1 MMLTELA
8 GRVEISSLMPLT
20 ICSRRLPPDLLSR
33 IDNVIA
39 VTGSTPPGGAYDT
52 AGCLPFDRR
61 SLKPLPG
68 ATSMSMISGKA

>member
-1 MMLTELA
+1 MGWTFSIH
-8 GRVEISSLMPLT
+8 RLMPLDDLFAT
-20 ICSRRLPPDLLSR
+20 SRRLPPDLLSR
-33 IDNVIA
+33 IDHVIA

-61 SLKPLPG
+61 SLEPLPG